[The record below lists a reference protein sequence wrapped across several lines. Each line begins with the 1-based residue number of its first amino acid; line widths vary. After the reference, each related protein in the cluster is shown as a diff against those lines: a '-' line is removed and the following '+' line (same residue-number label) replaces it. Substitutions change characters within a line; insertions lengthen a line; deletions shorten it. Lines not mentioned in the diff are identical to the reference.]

1 MADFFSHMRTYP
13 PNMADYGVMRS
24 GTKAY
29 ILVCASELM
38 VLVCAS
44 ELMTHHDTLKP
55 HEAHLIIPDGFADC
69 NMIKPRTPVSF
80 D

>member
-13 PNMADYGVMRS
+13 PNMADYEVMRS
-24 GTKAY
+24 GTTAD

-44 ELMTHHDTLKP
+44 ELMAYHDTLKP
-55 HEAHLIIPDGFADC
+55 HEAHVIIPDGFAGS